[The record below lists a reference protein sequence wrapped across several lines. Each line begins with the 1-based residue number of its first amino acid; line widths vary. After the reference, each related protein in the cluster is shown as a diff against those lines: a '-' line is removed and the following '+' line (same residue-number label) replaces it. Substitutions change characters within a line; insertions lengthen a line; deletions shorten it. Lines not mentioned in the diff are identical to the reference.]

1 MSSTL
6 IWYRLFLIVH
16 LTFDLFFRVRRL
28 SYISSMRRSVSSP
41 DSTLRKYD
49 AQRSIFDELRGA
61 SSSDETL
68 CRMLDIT
75 SQTK

>member
-1 MSSTL
+1 
-6 IWYRLFLIVH
+6 
-16 LTFDLFFRVRRL
+16 
-28 SYISSMRRSVSSP
+28 MRRSVSSP

-61 SSSDETL
+61 SSGDETL

>member
-6 IWYRLFLIVH
+6 IWYCLFLIFQ
-16 LTFDLFFRVRRL
+16 LKFDLFFRVRRL
-28 SYISSMRRSVSSP
+28 SYVSSMRRSVSSP
-41 DSTLRKYD
+41 DSTLRKCD

-61 SSSDETL
+61 SSGDETL
-68 CRMLDIT
+68 FRMLDIT